1 MIRPVKISNRNSK
14 IAATLLGAL
23 LALVALFSL
32 ACGSEAR
39 QDIAATESDPINE
52 LSTVDV
58 VRQLRPSV
66 VHVLTIP
73 PETAVDNPSSPGI
86 GVGTG
91 IILQSDGYVLTNNH
105 LIDGAESIVI
115 TLYNGESYSARV
127 IGGDVNP
134 DVAVVKIEA
143 IGLQPARPGSAES
156 LEVGQDVI
164 AIGHALA
171 LPGGPTVSKGVISAL
186 GRSIDA
192 GIQSTFVDLIQTD
205 ASINPGNSGG
215 PLVNVRGEV
224 VGVNTASINGGQ
236 GINFAINIDDAMTVS
251 RQLIEHGFVVR
262 GFLGISPINLTSVIA
277 GELGVPA
284 SEGIV
289 VAQVV
294 PGSDAQAAGIRG
306 GDVIVAM
313 NGFTIR
319 NTGDLSKF
327 LLDHPPGDRISVR
340 LFRGDKELQTEAILG
355 NAPALWAPSSL
366 GEPAAQSPTGARR
379 PSFS

>member
-1 MIRPVKISNRNSK
+1 MAMNRPRKYSSHWRRR
-14 IAATLLGAL
+14 ATAFLGGLLV
-23 LALVALFSL
+23 LAFILST
-32 ACGSEAR
+32 ACSSGTAPDSSAVVGEA
-39 QDIAATESDPINE
+39 SGE

-58 VRQLRPSV
+58 VRQLTPSV

-73 PETAVDNPSSPGI
+73 PTTGMENPASPGI

-105 LIDGAESIVI
+105 LIDGAESVVI
-115 TLYNGESYSARV
+115 TLYNGESYAARV
-127 IGGDVNP
+127 VGGDFNP
-134 DVAVVKIEA
+134 DVAVVKIDAE
-143 IGLQPARPGSAES
+143 GLRSARAGSVEN

-192 GIQSTFVDLIQTD
+192 GLQDTFIDLIQTD

-236 GINFAINIDDAMTVS
+236 GINFAINIDDALTVS
-251 RQLIEHGFVVR
+251 RQIIEHGFVER
-262 GFLGISPINLTSVIA
+262 GFLGIAPINLTPVIA
-277 GELGVPA
+277 TQMGVPVD
-284 SEGIV
+284 EGIV
-289 VAQVV
+289 VARVV
-294 PGSDAQAAGIRG
+294 DGSDAQAAGLRG

-313 NGFTIR
+313 NGSNIR

-327 LLDHPPGDRISVR
+327 LLDHPPGDRISLR
-340 LFRGDKELQTEAILG
+340 LFRDGIELKTEAILG
-355 NAPALWAPSSL
+355 D
-366 GEPAAQSPTGARR
+366 AAA
-379 PSFS
+379 F

>member
-23 LALVALFSL
+23 LALAALLSL
-32 ACGSEAR
+32 ACGPEVR
-39 QDIAATESDPINE
+39 QDIAPTESDPINV

-73 PETAVDNPSSPGI
+73 PETAEDNPSSPGI

-143 IGLQPARPGSAES
+143 TGLQPARPGSAES

-340 LFRGDKELQTEAILG
+340 LFRGGKELQTEAILG

-366 GEPAAQSPTGARR
+366 GEPAAQSPNGARS

>member
-1 MIRPVKISNRNSK
+1 MNHLDWKYSLGPRP
-14 IAATLLGAL
+14 LPAL
-23 LALVALFSL
+23 LAALVSVVLLLSL
-32 ACGSEAR
+32 ACGSGTSAGVVVTDSGLEG
-39 QDIAATESDPINE
+39 D

-58 VRQLRPSV
+58 VRRLTPSV

-73 PETAVDNPSSPGI
+73 PNTGEENPSSPGI

-115 TLYNGESYSARV
+115 TLHNGESYPARLV
-127 IGGDVNP
+127 GGDANP

-143 IGLQPARPGSAES
+143 NGLQPARPGNVAS

-186 GRSIDA
+186 GRTIDA
-192 GIQSTFVDLIQTD
+192 GIQDTFIDLIQTD

-236 GINFAINIDDAMTVS
+236 GINFAINIEDAMSVS
-251 RQLIEHGFVVR
+251 QQLIERGFVER
-262 GFLGISPINLTSVIA
+262 GFLGISPLNLTPVIA
-277 GELGVPA
+277 TQMGIPVQQ
-284 SEGIV
+284 GIV
-289 VAQVV
+289 VARVAD
-294 PGSDAQAAGIRG
+294 GSDAQAAGLRG

-313 NGFTIR
+313 NNLPIR

-327 LLDHPPGDRISVR
+327 LLDNAPGERISVR
-340 LFRGDKELQTEAILG
+340 LFRGGTELETHAILG
-355 NAPALWAPSSL
+355 HVPAY
-366 GEPAAQSPTGARR
+366 
-379 PSFS
+379 

>member
-1 MIRPVKISNRNSK
+1 MGRGWEVMNRPLGNRNPTRHIST
-14 IAATLLGAL
+14 ALVAAL
-23 LALVALFSL
+23 LAIGAMLSL
-32 ACGSEAR
+32 ACGSGTGTDVVAT
-39 QDIAATESDPINE
+39 DTESPGAE

-58 VRQLRPSV
+58 VRQLTPSV

-73 PETAVDNPSSPGI
+73 PDTGEDNPSSPGI

-115 TLYNGESYSARV
+115 TLHTGESYTATV

-143 IGLQPARPGSAES
+143 NGLSPARAGSVDS

-192 GIQSTFVDLIQTD
+192 SLQDTFVDLIQTD

-236 GINFAINIDDAMTVS
+236 GISFAINIDDAMTVS
-251 RQLIEHGFVVR
+251 RQLIEHGFVER
-262 GFLGISPINLTSVIA
+262 GFLGILPINLTPVIA
-277 GELGVPA
+277 SQLGVPVQD
-284 SEGIV
+284 GIV
-289 VAQVV
+289 IARVV
-294 PGSDAQAAGIRG
+294 EGSDGQEAGIRG
-306 GDVIVAM
+306 GDVVVAM
-313 NGFTIR
+313 NSLPIR

-327 LLDHPPGDRISVR
+327 LRDHPPGDSISVR
-340 LFRGDKELQTEAILG
+340 FYRGGMEMETEATLG
-355 NAPALWAPSSL
+355 DAPA
-366 GEPAAQSPTGARR
+366 
-379 PSFS
+379 F

>member
-1 MIRPVKISNRNSK
+1 M
-14 IAATLLGAL
+14 LAL
-23 LALVALFSL
+23 LAALVSFALLFSL
-32 ACGSEAR
+32 ACNSGTDSDAV
-39 QDIAATESDPINE
+39 ATDSGPQGA

-58 VRQLRPSV
+58 VRRLTPSV

-73 PETAVDNPSSPGI
+73 PDMGQENPASPGV

-105 LIDGAESIVI
+105 LINGAESIVI
-115 TLYNGESYSARV
+115 TLHNGESYPGRLV
-127 IGGDVNP
+127 GGDMNP

-143 IGLQPARPGSAES
+143 DGLQPARPGNVAS

-192 GIQSTFVDLIQTD
+192 GIQDTFVDLIQTD

-215 PLVNVRGEV
+215 PLVNARGEV

-251 RQLIEHGFVVR
+251 RQLIERGFVER
-262 GFLGISPINLTSVIA
+262 GFLGISPLNLTPVIA
-277 GELGVPA
+277 TQMGIPVQQ
-284 SEGIV
+284 GIV
-289 VAQVV
+289 IARVAE
-294 PGSDAQAAGIRG
+294 GSDAQAAGLRG

-313 NGFTIR
+313 NNLPIR

-327 LLDHPPGDRISVR
+327 LLDNAPGERISVR
-340 LFRGDKELQTEAILG
+340 LFRGGTELETQAILG
-355 NAPALWAPSSL
+355 HVPAY
-366 GEPAAQSPTGARR
+366 
-379 PSFS
+379 